1 MLTTDALRD
10 EMAMPIHLLA
20 GQYIAQGFPVEIVQ
34 LALKK
39 AVDLVPELEA
49 DTDFETN

>member
-1 MLTTDALRD
+1 MLPTDALRD
-10 EMAMPIHLLA
+10 EMAMSIHILA
-20 GQYIAQGFPVEIVQ
+20 GEYIDQGFPVEIVQ

-39 AVDLVPELEA
+39 AVDLIPELEA